1 MSRKST
7 LGDALAAH
15 PSVDML
21 APAIPI
27 IIWAISGRP
36 VPDDNVSQNL
46 FVALSTLS
54 GLVMAAVTFICS
66 MSYQSES
73 RYMQIARDRYHD
85 ELSRNWVS
93 IIAWTAITAVLPLA
107 SLCLWPSRPGLST
120 AISIYALVMMI
131 AKLGRSIHWMKY
143 TLFMQKAS
151 MTIGEPFTDKDMQ
164 KAFQRHQITSTQPT
178 ESPRRSQTSDR
189 GLSLTPRDVCA
200 VCRHRPRG
208 RDAPR
213 STGRWSP
220 AASRA
225 SRRSAHPAPAGC
237 SCLWSNKRVRRHHQ
251 I

>member
-85 ELSRNWVS
+85 HHGG
-93 IIAWTAITAVLPLA
+93 APAGITLPLA
-107 SLCLWPSRPGLST
+107 VAPGTIHSHLHICT
-120 AISIYALVMMI
+120 CHDDRKAGQKHPLDEIHAIH
-131 AKLGRSIHWMKY
+131 AKGIHDNRR
-143 TLFMQKAS
+143 TLY
-151 MTIGEPFTDKDMQ
+151 
-164 KAFQRHQITSTQPT
+164 
-178 ESPRRSQTSDR
+178 
-189 GLSLTPRDVCA
+189 
-200 VCRHRPRG
+200 
-208 RDAPR
+208 
-213 STGRWSP
+213 
-220 AASRA
+220 
-225 SRRSAHPAPAGC
+225 
-237 SCLWSNKRVRRHHQ
+237 
-251 I
+251 

>member
-85 ELSRNWVS
+85 GAPAG
-93 IIAWTAITAVLPLA
+93 IPLPLA
-107 SLCLWPSRPGLST
+107 VAPGTIHSHLHICT
-120 AISIYALVMMI
+120 CHDDRKAGQKHPLDEIHAIH
-131 AKLGRSIHWMKY
+131 AKGIHDNRR
-143 TLFMQKAS
+143 TLY
-151 MTIGEPFTDKDMQ
+151 
-164 KAFQRHQITSTQPT
+164 
-178 ESPRRSQTSDR
+178 
-189 GLSLTPRDVCA
+189 
-200 VCRHRPRG
+200 
-208 RDAPR
+208 
-213 STGRWSP
+213 
-220 AASRA
+220 
-225 SRRSAHPAPAGC
+225 
-237 SCLWSNKRVRRHHQ
+237 
-251 I
+251 

>member
-107 SLCLWPSRPGLST
+107 SLCLWPLRPGLST

-164 KAFQRHQITSTQPT
+164 KAFQRHEANGI
-178 ESPRRSQTSDR
+178 R
-189 GLSLTPRDVCA
+189 
-200 VCRHRPRG
+200 
-208 RDAPR
+208 
-213 STGRWSP
+213 
-220 AASRA
+220 
-225 SRRSAHPAPAGC
+225 
-237 SCLWSNKRVRRHHQ
+237 
-251 I
+251 

>member
-120 AISIYALVMMI
+120 AISHICTCHDDRKAGQKHPLDEI
-131 AKLGRSIHWMKY
+131 HAIHAKGIHDNRR
-143 TLFMQKAS
+143 TLY
-151 MTIGEPFTDKDMQ
+151 
-164 KAFQRHQITSTQPT
+164 
-178 ESPRRSQTSDR
+178 
-189 GLSLTPRDVCA
+189 
-200 VCRHRPRG
+200 
-208 RDAPR
+208 
-213 STGRWSP
+213 
-220 AASRA
+220 
-225 SRRSAHPAPAGC
+225 
-237 SCLWSNKRVRRHHQ
+237 
-251 I
+251 

>member
-7 LGDALAAH
+7 LGDALATH

-131 AKLGRSIHWMKY
+131 AKLGRSISKHPTSCSSTSLVMMIAKLGRSIHWMKY

-164 KAFQRHQITSTQPT
+164 KAFQRHEANGI
-178 ESPRRSQTSDR
+178 R
-189 GLSLTPRDVCA
+189 
-200 VCRHRPRG
+200 
-208 RDAPR
+208 
-213 STGRWSP
+213 
-220 AASRA
+220 
-225 SRRSAHPAPAGC
+225 
-237 SCLWSNKRVRRHHQ
+237 
-251 I
+251 

>member
-164 KAFQRHQITSTQPT
+164 KAFQRHEANGI
-178 ESPRRSQTSDR
+178 
-189 GLSLTPRDVCA
+189 
-200 VCRHRPRG
+200 
-208 RDAPR
+208 
-213 STGRWSP
+213 
-220 AASRA
+220 
-225 SRRSAHPAPAGC
+225 
-237 SCLWSNKRVRRHHQ
+237 K
-251 I
+251 

>member
-93 IIAWTAITAVLPLA
+93 IIAWTAITAAPAGIPLPLA
-107 SLCLWPSRPGLST
+107 VAPGTIHSHLHICT
-120 AISIYALVMMI
+120 CHDDRKAGQKHPLDEIHAIH
-131 AKLGRSIHWMKY
+131 AKGIHDNRR
-143 TLFMQKAS
+143 TLY
-151 MTIGEPFTDKDMQ
+151 
-164 KAFQRHQITSTQPT
+164 
-178 ESPRRSQTSDR
+178 
-189 GLSLTPRDVCA
+189 
-200 VCRHRPRG
+200 
-208 RDAPR
+208 
-213 STGRWSP
+213 
-220 AASRA
+220 
-225 SRRSAHPAPAGC
+225 
-237 SCLWSNKRVRRHHQ
+237 
-251 I
+251 

>member
-85 ELSRNWVS
+85 ELSRNCQHHRMDS
-93 IIAWTAITAVLPLA
+93 HHGGAPAGIPLPLA
-107 SLCLWPSRPGLST
+107 VAPGIIHSHLHICT
-120 AISIYALVMMI
+120 CHDDRKAGQKHPLDEIHAIH
-131 AKLGRSIHWMKY
+131 AKGIHDNRR
-143 TLFMQKAS
+143 TLY
-151 MTIGEPFTDKDMQ
+151 
-164 KAFQRHQITSTQPT
+164 
-178 ESPRRSQTSDR
+178 
-189 GLSLTPRDVCA
+189 
-200 VCRHRPRG
+200 
-208 RDAPR
+208 
-213 STGRWSP
+213 
-220 AASRA
+220 
-225 SRRSAHPAPAGC
+225 
-237 SCLWSNKRVRRHHQ
+237 
-251 I
+251 

>member
-93 IIAWTAITAVLPLA
+93 IIAWTSHHGGAPAGIPLPLA
-107 SLCLWPSRPGLST
+107 VAPGTIHSHLHICT
-120 AISIYALVMMI
+120 CHDDRKAGQKHPLDEIHAIH
-131 AKLGRSIHWMKY
+131 AKGIHDNRR
-143 TLFMQKAS
+143 TLY
-151 MTIGEPFTDKDMQ
+151 
-164 KAFQRHQITSTQPT
+164 
-178 ESPRRSQTSDR
+178 
-189 GLSLTPRDVCA
+189 
-200 VCRHRPRG
+200 
-208 RDAPR
+208 
-213 STGRWSP
+213 
-220 AASRA
+220 
-225 SRRSAHPAPAGC
+225 
-237 SCLWSNKRVRRHHQ
+237 
-251 I
+251 

>member
-21 APAIPI
+21 APAIP

-164 KAFQRHQITSTQPT
+164 KAFQRHEANGI
-178 ESPRRSQTSDR
+178 R
-189 GLSLTPRDVCA
+189 
-200 VCRHRPRG
+200 
-208 RDAPR
+208 
-213 STGRWSP
+213 
-220 AASRA
+220 
-225 SRRSAHPAPAGC
+225 
-237 SCLWSNKRVRRHHQ
+237 
-251 I
+251 

>member
-93 IIAWTAITAVLPLA
+93 IIAWTAITAVLPAGIPLPLA
-107 SLCLWPSRPGLST
+107 VAPGTIHSHLHICT
-120 AISIYALVMMI
+120 CHDDRKAGQKHPLDEIHAIH
-131 AKLGRSIHWMKY
+131 AKGIHDNRR
-143 TLFMQKAS
+143 TLY
-151 MTIGEPFTDKDMQ
+151 
-164 KAFQRHQITSTQPT
+164 
-178 ESPRRSQTSDR
+178 
-189 GLSLTPRDVCA
+189 
-200 VCRHRPRG
+200 
-208 RDAPR
+208 
-213 STGRWSP
+213 
-220 AASRA
+220 
-225 SRRSAHPAPAGC
+225 
-237 SCLWSNKRVRRHHQ
+237 
-251 I
+251 

>member
-85 ELSRNWVS
+85 ELSETGS
-93 IIAWTAITAVLPLA
+93 A
-107 SLCLWPSRPGLST
+107 SSHGQPSRRCSRWHPSASGRRARDYPQPSPYMHLS
-120 AISIYALVMMI
+120 
-131 AKLGRSIHWMKY
+131 
-143 TLFMQKAS
+143 
-151 MTIGEPFTDKDMQ
+151 
-164 KAFQRHQITSTQPT
+164 
-178 ESPRRSQTSDR
+178 
-189 GLSLTPRDVCA
+189 
-200 VCRHRPRG
+200 
-208 RDAPR
+208 
-213 STGRWSP
+213 
-220 AASRA
+220 
-225 SRRSAHPAPAGC
+225 
-237 SCLWSNKRVRRHHQ
+237 
-251 I
+251 

>member
-7 LGDALAAH
+7 LGAAH

-131 AKLGRSIHWMKY
+131 AKLG
-143 TLFMQKAS
+143 
-151 MTIGEPFTDKDMQ
+151 TIGEPFTDKDMQ
-164 KAFQRHQITSTQPT
+164 KDFQRHEANGI
-178 ESPRRSQTSDR
+178 R
-189 GLSLTPRDVCA
+189 
-200 VCRHRPRG
+200 
-208 RDAPR
+208 
-213 STGRWSP
+213 
-220 AASRA
+220 
-225 SRRSAHPAPAGC
+225 
-237 SCLWSNKRVRRHHQ
+237 
-251 I
+251 

>member
-107 SLCLWPSRPGLST
+107 SLCL
-120 AISIYALVMMI
+120 
-131 AKLGRSIHWMKY
+131 
-143 TLFMQKAS
+143 
-151 MTIGEPFTDKDMQ
+151 
-164 KAFQRHQITSTQPT
+164 
-178 ESPRRSQTSDR
+178 
-189 GLSLTPRDVCA
+189 
-200 VCRHRPRG
+200 
-208 RDAPR
+208 
-213 STGRWSP
+213 
-220 AASRA
+220 
-225 SRRSAHPAPAGC
+225 
-237 SCLWSNKRVRRHHQ
+237 
-251 I
+251 

>member
-1 MSRKST
+1 MSRKSR

-73 RYMQIARDRYHD
+73 RYMKI
-85 ELSRNWVS
+85 
-93 IIAWTAITAVLPLA
+93 AITAVLPLA

-164 KAFQRHQITSTQPT
+164 KAFQRHEANGI
-178 ESPRRSQTSDR
+178 R
-189 GLSLTPRDVCA
+189 
-200 VCRHRPRG
+200 
-208 RDAPR
+208 
-213 STGRWSP
+213 
-220 AASRA
+220 
-225 SRRSAHPAPAGC
+225 
-237 SCLWSNKRVRRHHQ
+237 
-251 I
+251 

>member
-107 SLCLWPSRPGLST
+107 VAPGIIHSHLHICT
-120 AISIYALVMMI
+120 CHDDRKAGQKHPLDEIHAIH
-131 AKLGRSIHWMKY
+131 AKGIHDNRR
-143 TLFMQKAS
+143 TLY
-151 MTIGEPFTDKDMQ
+151 
-164 KAFQRHQITSTQPT
+164 
-178 ESPRRSQTSDR
+178 
-189 GLSLTPRDVCA
+189 
-200 VCRHRPRG
+200 
-208 RDAPR
+208 
-213 STGRWSP
+213 
-220 AASRA
+220 
-225 SRRSAHPAPAGC
+225 
-237 SCLWSNKRVRRHHQ
+237 
-251 I
+251 

>member
-7 LGDALAAH
+7 LDDALAAH

-131 AKLGRSIHWMKY
+131 AKLGKIHAIHAKGIHDNRR
-143 TLFMQKAS
+143 TLY
-151 MTIGEPFTDKDMQ
+151 
-164 KAFQRHQITSTQPT
+164 
-178 ESPRRSQTSDR
+178 
-189 GLSLTPRDVCA
+189 
-200 VCRHRPRG
+200 
-208 RDAPR
+208 
-213 STGRWSP
+213 
-220 AASRA
+220 
-225 SRRSAHPAPAGC
+225 
-237 SCLWSNKRVRRHHQ
+237 
-251 I
+251 

>member
-93 IIAWTAITAVLPLA
+93 IIAWTAITAVAPAGIPLPLA
-107 SLCLWPSRPGLST
+107 VAPGTIHSHLHICT
-120 AISIYALVMMI
+120 CHDDRKAGQKHPLDEIHAIH
-131 AKLGRSIHWMKY
+131 AKGIHDNRR
-143 TLFMQKAS
+143 TLY
-151 MTIGEPFTDKDMQ
+151 
-164 KAFQRHQITSTQPT
+164 
-178 ESPRRSQTSDR
+178 
-189 GLSLTPRDVCA
+189 
-200 VCRHRPRG
+200 
-208 RDAPR
+208 
-213 STGRWSP
+213 
-220 AASRA
+220 
-225 SRRSAHPAPAGC
+225 
-237 SCLWSNKRVRRHHQ
+237 
-251 I
+251 

>member
-164 KAFQRHQITSTQPT
+164 KPSNGTKPTASDNLHPANRIAPALADERPGAFAYS
-178 ESPRRSQTSDR
+178 SGCLR
-189 GLSLTPRDVCA
+189 GLPPPTPRPGRA
-200 VCRHRPRG
+200 AFHRSMVSGSQPRVAPISASGSG
-208 RDAPR
+208 R
-213 STGRWSP
+213 
-220 AASRA
+220 
-225 SRRSAHPAPAGC
+225 
-237 SCLWSNKRVRRHHQ
+237 L
-251 I
+251 